1 MFFSLERHFVLK
13 FACKILMLNAQNKV
27 LWFLSQGG
35 SLLKGKET
43 FVSILSCFRFTLNH
57 FVQYD
62 QGNEKSVCHTA
73 QPL

>member
-27 LWFLSQGG
+27 LLFLSQGG

-43 FVSILSCFRFTLNH
+43 FSILSCFRFTLNH
-57 FVQYD
+57 FVQFD
-62 QGNEKSVCHTA
+62 RGSENSACHTA